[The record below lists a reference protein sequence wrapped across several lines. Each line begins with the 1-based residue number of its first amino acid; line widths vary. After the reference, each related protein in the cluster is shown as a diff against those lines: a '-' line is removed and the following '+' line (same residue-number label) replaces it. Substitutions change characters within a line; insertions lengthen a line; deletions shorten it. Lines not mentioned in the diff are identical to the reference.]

1 MKRNRM
7 IYCLI
12 LTMIMTALT
21 ACEKSETPGTPEKTE
36 TTTAPE
42 EQEPLSSEEVKR
54 LQAAHPDAFGLD
66 VTKGLKVLA
75 FGDNSGHFVFRLIPG
90 ELDYYPA
97 EVYAPASKYKALTAE
112 EVRKMVLFYGLPDE
126 KVTLHPWQDPL
137 SSYLMRIDEELLQD
151 LREVFDNRFELG
163 QEIKWTPGS

>member
-21 ACEKSETPGTPEKTE
+21 ACEKSETPDTPEKTE

-42 EQEPLSSEEVKR
+42 EQETLSPEEVKS
-54 LQAAHPDAFGLD
+54 LEAAHPDAFGLD

-75 FGDNSGHFVFRLIPG
+75 FGDNEGYFRFRLISG
-90 ELDYYPA
+90 ALDHYPA
-97 EVYAPASKYKALTAE
+97 EIYAPASRYKALTAE
-112 EVRKMVLFYGLPDE
+112 EVQKMVLFYGLPDE
-126 KVTLHPWQDPL
+126 KVTLHPWQNPL

-163 QEIKWTPGS
+163 QEIKWAPGS